1 MNNTTLLM
9 FNEQIL
15 KLILKGVKMD
25 KRKEKSQK
33 LIIRSFVELIREK
46 DFDKISMNDIAQHAN
61 INRGTI
67 YLNFIDKYDILDHAI
82 DYILGAAVDK
92 CNIYLAESGDNKE
105 TLREV
110 MYVID
115 DQYDILKTLVK
126 KSDLNML
133 KQTLS
138 KKMRDTINKQNSE
151 ITAQFLSSAVV
162 GVIIWWI
169 EESKPCDIDTLVG
182 ELSVLLEPHLK
193 HL

>member
-1 MNNTTLLM
+1 
-9 FNEQIL
+9 
-15 KLILKGVKMD
+15 MD

-92 CNIYLAESGDNKE
+92 CNIYLAESGNNKE

-133 KQTLS
+133 K
-138 KKMRDTINKQNSE
+138 
-151 ITAQFLSSAVV
+151 
-162 GVIIWWI
+162 
-169 EESKPCDIDTLVG
+169 
-182 ELSVLLEPHLK
+182 
-193 HL
+193 